1 MSEKWRISRVGKLEL
16 EVGETLQEAIIRL
29 QILPLPPVAWTDCFL
44 QTVRGHEVTIIGTKP
59 TQTRLRPSHVLPKL
73 RTCSEKSTPRLRT
86 PTSTLKRW
94 CVPGGKPTVTLR
106 VLKPTRGR
114 NYRPRLTSSR
124 KSSPNP
130 NTPKTRV
137 PTESHLLRR
146 SVGEGVGPYSS
157 TDAPRRAIPR
167 RDGGSPRQQFRKTC
181 DGCPSRWPRAPGA
194 SWTSPVGRAAVDG
207 AHRCGRDAADADFL
221 DNRKGRSRCSTWRL
235 PPFSTPNRLT
245 TPLPISYRR
254 VSRVSR
260 KRGFTYCEEVH
271 RRRRARL
278 RVWGL
283 PRSPVASF
291 PHPGHGPRAHARR
304 C

>member
-1 MSEKWRISRVGKLEL
+1 
-16 EVGETLQEAIIRL
+16 
-29 QILPLPPVAWTDCFL
+29 
-44 QTVRGHEVTIIGTKP
+44 
-59 TQTRLRPSHVLPKL
+59 
-73 RTCSEKSTPRLRT
+73 
-86 PTSTLKRW
+86 
-94 CVPGGKPTVTLR
+94 VTLR

-146 SVGEGVGPYSS
+146 SAGEGVGPYSS
-157 TDAPRRAIPR
+157 TDAPSPGHSPPR
-167 RDGGSPRQQFRKTC
+167 WWIAAEQQFRKTC

-235 PPFSTPNRLT
+235 PPLSTPSRLT

-291 PHPGHGPRAHARR
+291 PPPGHGLRAHGRR